1 MAIDGQQRV
10 VQEKL
15 VDQWFIAGL
24 SSSIFTVCLYNSLC
38 INDYKLHELLLI
50 ISINF
55 ILAHFSPNC
64 SCNEKTNTTREFSY
78 HLIISIY

>member
-1 MAIDGQQRV
+1 MAIDDQQRIFH
-10 VQEKL
+10 EKL

-24 SSSIFTVCLYNSLC
+24 SSSIFTVCLYNSLY
-38 INDYKLHELLLI
+38 INDYKLHELLI

-64 SCNEKTNTTREFSY
+64 SCNEKTNTTREFHY
-78 HLIISIY
+78 HLIFSIY